1 MIEAEIKEI
10 AKSAILKDVEIKAK
24 KVVIS
29 EGAQLENVRV
39 ESNSFFVG
47 RNTKINNSI
56 LLSSGS
62 IEIGN
67 LVQIKENSVLKAFKA
82 VKVGDRT
89 IIDRGVVVG
98 GLQSEHSYFEVGS
111 RCVIL
116 HHTYINTAR
125 EIIIGNNVGIGGY
138 CIIFSHGVWQNAF
151 KGYPFQFG
159 KVEIKDDA
167 WLPWHVFVMPNV
179 TIGKG
184 TTIAGGSVVTKDIPD
199 HCLAGG
205 VPAKV
210 IVQENYPPK
219 MDINAKNKLAKIV
232 LRDFEGYFKNFIGNK
247 SVRVKEL
254 SDDIILLTSDAGNIV
269 YFKEAQ
275 PTLLKMPE
283 ISLLDGFDII
293 SFEVPSTLKQAFN
306 WIEINSETRSKKV
319 NKLSSEF
326 VQFVN
331 RYGIRI
337 VDENMDS

>member
-47 RNTKINNSI
+47 KNTKINNSI
-56 LLSSGS
+56 LLSNGS

-199 HCLAGG
+199 YCLAGG

-219 MDINAKNKLAKIV
+219 MGINAKNKLAKIV
-232 LRDFEGYFKNFIGNK
+232 LRDFEGYFKNFVGNK

-275 PTLLKMPE
+275 PALLKMPE

-293 SFEVPSTLKQAFN
+293 SFEVPSTLKQAFS
-306 WIEINSETRSKKV
+306 WIEIDGETRSKKV
-319 NKLSSEF
+319 NKLSSQF

-331 RYGIRI
+331 RYGLRI
-337 VDENMDS
+337 VDENTDS

>member
-1 MIEAEIKEI
+1 MIDAEIKEI

-24 KVVIS
+24 KLVIS

-47 RNTKINNSI
+47 KNTKINNSI
-56 LLSSGS
+56 LLSNGS
-62 IEIGN
+62 IDIGN

-89 IIDRGVVVG
+89 IIDRGVIVG
-98 GLQSEHSYFEVGS
+98 GLQSEHSYFEIGS

-199 HCLAGG
+199 YCLAGG

-210 IVQENYPPK
+210 IVQEDYPPK
-219 MDINAKNKLAKIV
+219 MNTDGKNNLARTV
-232 LRDFEGYFKNFIGNK
+232 LLDFEGYFKNFVGNK
-247 SVRVKEL
+247 SVRLKEL
-254 SDDIILLTSDAGNIV
+254 DGDVILLTSDAGNMA
-269 YFKEAQ
+269 YFKEVQ
-275 PTLLKMPE
+275 PTLLERPE
-283 ISLLDGFDII
+283 LSSLESFDIM
-293 SFEVPSTLKQAFN
+293 SFQVPPILKQKFN
-306 WIEINSETRSKKV
+306 WIEIDSETRSKKV
-319 NKLSSEF
+319 NKLSNDF

-331 RYGIRI
+331 RYGLRI
-337 VDENMDS
+337 VDENTGS

>member
-1 MIEAEIKEI
+1 MIDAEIKEI

-24 KVVIS
+24 KLVIS

-47 RNTKINNSI
+47 KNTKINNSI
-56 LLSSGS
+56 LLSNGS
-62 IEIGN
+62 IDIGN

-89 IIDRGVVVG
+89 IIDRGVIVG
-98 GLQSEHSYFEVGS
+98 GLQSEHSYFEIGS

-199 HCLAGG
+199 YCLAGG

-219 MDINAKNKLAKIV
+219 MGINAKNKLAKIV
-232 LRDFEGYFKNFIGNK
+232 LRDFEGYFKNFVGNK

-275 PTLLKMPE
+275 PALLKMPE

-293 SFEVPSTLKQAFN
+293 SFEVPSTLKQAFS
-306 WIEINSETRSKKV
+306 WIEIDGETRSKKV
-319 NKLSSEF
+319 NKLSSQF

-331 RYGIRI
+331 RYGLRI
-337 VDENMDS
+337 VDENTDS

>member
-1 MIEAEIKEI
+1 MMGAEIKEI

-24 KVVIS
+24 KLVIS
-29 EGAQLENVRV
+29 EGAQLEKVRV
-39 ESNSFFVG
+39 ESDSFFVG
-47 RNTKINNSI
+47 KNTKINNSI
-56 LLSSGS
+56 LLSNGS
-62 IEIGN
+62 IDIGN

-89 IIDRGVVVG
+89 IIDRGVIVG
-98 GLQSEHSYFEVGS
+98 GLQSEHSYFEIGN

-199 HCLAGG
+199 YCLAGG

-210 IVQENYPPK
+210 IAQENYPPK
-219 MDINAKNKLAKIV
+219 MGINAKNKLAKII
-232 LRDFEGYFKNFIGNK
+232 LHDFEGYFKNFVGNK

-254 SDDIILLTSDAGNIV
+254 SDGIILFISDVGNMA
-269 YFKEAQ
+269 YFKKAQ
-275 PTLLKMPE
+275 PTLLERPE
-283 ISLLDGFDII
+283 LSSLDSFDII
-293 SFEVPSTLKQAFN
+293 SFQVPLILKQKFS
-306 WIEINSETRSKKV
+306 WIEIDSETRSKKV
-319 NKLSSEF
+319 NVLLKEF

-331 RYGIRI
+331 RYGLRI
-337 VDENMDS
+337 VDENLES

>member
-1 MIEAEIKEI
+1 MIKAEIKEI
-10 AKSAILKDVEIKAK
+10 ARSSILKDVEIKAK
-24 KVVIS
+24 KVTIS

-47 RNTKINNSI
+47 KNTKINNSI
-56 LLSSGS
+56 LLSNGP

-67 LVQIKENSVLKAFKA
+67 VVQIKEYSVLKAFRA

-89 IIDRGVVVG
+89 IIDRGVIVG
-98 GLQSEHSYFEVGS
+98 GLQSEHSYFQVGS

-199 HCLAGG
+199 YCLAAG

-219 MDINAKNKLAKIV
+219 MDINAKNKLASMI
-232 LRDFEGYFKNFIGNK
+232 LRDFEGYFKNFVGDK

-254 SDDIILLTSDAGNIV
+254 SDNMILLTSNAGNIV
-269 YFKEAQ
+269 YLKEVQSA
-275 PTLLKMPE
+275 LLKTPA
-283 ISLLDGFDII
+283 ISSLDSFDIV

-306 WIEINSETRSKKV
+306 WIEIDSETRSKEV

-331 RYGIRI
+331 RYGVRI
-337 VDENMDS
+337 VNGSMDS

>member
-39 ESNSFFVG
+39 ESDSFFVG
-47 RNTKINNSI
+47 KNTKINNSI
-56 LLSSGS
+56 LLSNGS

-98 GLQSEHSYFEVGS
+98 GLQSEHSYFEMGS

-199 HCLAGG
+199 YCLAGG

-219 MDINAKNKLAKIV
+219 MDINAKNKLARMV
-232 LRDFEGYFKNFIGNK
+232 LRDFEGYFKNFVGNK

-275 PTLLKMPE
+275 PALLKTPT
-283 ISLLDGFDII
+283 ISSLDGFDII
-293 SFEVPSTLKQAFN
+293 SFEVPSTLKQAFS
-306 WIEINSETRSKKV
+306 WIEIDSETRSKKV

-331 RYGIRI
+331 RYGLRI
-337 VDENMDS
+337 VDENTDS